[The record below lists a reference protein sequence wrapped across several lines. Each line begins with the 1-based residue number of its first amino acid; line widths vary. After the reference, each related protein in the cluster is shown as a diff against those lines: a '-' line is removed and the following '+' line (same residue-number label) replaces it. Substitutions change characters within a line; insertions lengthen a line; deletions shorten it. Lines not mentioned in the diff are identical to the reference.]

1 MVCTSYYKND
11 DEWKE
16 ICDIH
21 VKHEESWKKVC
32 VTWKKIEG
40 EWQQIY
46 KSGAVPVDYLVVAGG
61 GAGGGHGTGDPAGGG
76 GGAGGFRASVG
87 AAQTSGGN
95 TEPESTLSLNVGT
108 AYTVSIGGGGGVI
121 ANNFWGGTGTNSV
134 FATITSNGGGGG
146 ARHNANGLDGGSGGG
161 AGGGNGNYT
170 GGSGISF
177 VGSSEYITLT
187 DGDNATNYSFS
198 QQRENDGRQATIV
211 NGITGFTQIEVA
223 TDYSWSG
230 YTAGSL
236 YQITQLRNSSNIVVA
251 SEIGYGYNG
260 SFSFSAE
267 VNPNETYYIYQIAV
281 SYGVPDGG
289 GDYYITASGTITWDG
304 YQTTVVPGV
313 AGQGNDGG
321 DHSQSIGG
329 NRGSGGGGA
338 GQEPSLQS
346 ETGGNGLLSDITG
359 TSTYYAGGGGGATNH
374 SYPEYTGGAG
384 GAGGGGA
391 GGNNDGNGSD
401 GTANTGGGGGGG
413 SDSGGL
419 GGDGGSG
426 IVVVNYSYSGSS
438 NAEHNLTISTGSGAV
453 DINGAV
459 ANIGTLSIT
468 SNSTSSEASGII
480 STDTVITKAG
490 SGTLLLSANNTYT
503 GQTNINAGI
512 VKLTAP
518 VSLTIPALILV

>member
-21 VKHEESWKKVC
+21 IKHEEEWKKVC
-32 VTWKKIEG
+32 AGWIKQEG
-40 EWQQIY
+40 QWQQIY

-61 GAGGGHGTGDPAGGG
+61 GAGGGHAQGDPAGGG

-146 ARHNANGLDGGSGGG
+146 ARQNGNGLDGGSGGG

-177 VGSSEYITLT
+177 VGSSEYISPA
-187 DGDNATNYSFS
+187 DENNATLYSFS
-198 QQRENDGRQATIV
+198 QQRENDLREATIV
-211 NGITGFTQIEVA
+211 TGITRFTQIEVA

-230 YTAGSL
+230 STPGSL
-236 YQITQLRNSSNIVVA
+236 YQTTQLRNSSNIVVA

-281 SYGVPDGG
+281 SGGVSSGE
-289 GDYYITASGTITWDG
+289 YYITAYGTITWDG
-304 YQTTVVPGV
+304 YETIVVPGI
-313 AGQGNDGG
+313 AGQGHDGG

-329 NRGSGGGGA
+329 NGGSGGGGA

-346 ETGGNGLLSDITG
+346 GTGGNGLLSDITG
-359 TSTYYAGGGGGATNH
+359 TSTYYAGGGG
-374 SYPEYTGGAG
+374 SYNGSGGL
-384 GAGGGGA
+384 GGGGRGGANSSAVA
-391 GGNNDGNGSD
+391 G
-401 GTANTGGGGGGG
+401 TVNTGGGGGGKG
-413 SDSGGL
+413 KIGSGGS
-419 GGDGGSG
+419 GSQGAGAAGGSG
-426 IVVVNYSYSGSS
+426 IIIFKIPYLYTASFSAGMTFTEDTTTITNYKIYTVTQAVGTF
-438 NAEHNLTISTGSGAV
+438 TIT
-453 DINGAV
+453 
-459 ANIGTLSIT
+459 
-468 SNSTSSEASGII
+468 
-480 STDTVITKAG
+480 
-490 SGTLLLSANNTYT
+490 
-503 GQTNINAGI
+503 
-512 VKLTAP
+512 
-518 VSLTIPALILV
+518 